1 MYALYIVDMYSNSL
15 FIQSK
20 KWRKTREN
28 MPCGAGAK
36 VKNEK
41 KKIKPHILSLSVHG
55 KNPST

>member
-41 KKIKPHILSLSVHG
+41 KKK
-55 KNPST
+55 

>member
-1 MYALYIVDMYSNSL
+1 MYSNSL

-36 VKNEK
+36 VKKEK
-41 KKIKPHILSLSVHG
+41 KNEATHTFTKRSW
-55 KNPST
+55 

>member
-1 MYALYIVDMYSNSL
+1 MYAQYIVDMYSNSL

-28 MPCGAGAK
+28 MPCGASAK
-36 VKNEK
+36 VKKEK
-41 KKIKPHILSLSVHG
+41 KMKPHILSLSVHG